1 MNDYGHGLI
10 GSVFPVRREER
21 DVPRRILKILGR
33 RFGLFVIPTRAGM
46 TMNAKPSK
54 LFQHM
59 LGGRDLI
66 IARRFDI
73 QFLNHAILDDRSE
86 EHTSELQSLMRIS
99 YAVFCLQ
106 KKQQHI

>member
-59 LGGRDLI
+59 LGGRD
-66 IARRFDI
+66 
-73 QFLNHAILDDRSE
+73 RSE
-86 EHTSELQSLMRIS
+86 ERRVGKEGVSTCGYRESRVHTKKNKKRINT
-99 YAVFCLQ
+99 Q
-106 KKQQHI
+106 EQ